1 MLGGNHQTV
10 KEAWDA
16 IIENLIQIR
25 TIYPVLDGLKY
36 WETIKIFLEEI
47 DARNNIKITYN
58 PTHKDIVTKFEKSLY
73 HLPEK
78 DEQGNLIEKNHFL
91 LQQLNLPYKD
101 KGNVSFRRF
110 MQIALNI
117 GQFESFNNT
126 EHFSPEIIE
135 LIKQNKLSDI
145 NTYMTTDNYN
155 KFIFE
160 DADLFKLKNIL
171 YNLNKNPPLKQV
183 GGNKIRRYQINYIY

>member
-1 MLGGNHQTV
+1 
-10 KEAWDA
+10 
-16 IIENLIQIR
+16 
-25 TIYPVLDGLKY
+25 
-36 WETIKIFLEEI
+36 
-47 DARNNIKITYN
+47 
-58 PTHKDIVTKFEKSLY
+58 
-73 HLPEK
+73 
-78 DEQGNLIEKNHFL
+78 
-91 LQQLNLPYKD
+91 
-101 KGNVSFRRF
+101 

-135 LIKQNKLSDI
+135 LIKQTKLSDI

-160 DADLFKLKNIL
+160 DADLFKLKHIL
-171 YNLNKNPPLKQV
+171 DNLNKNPPLKQV